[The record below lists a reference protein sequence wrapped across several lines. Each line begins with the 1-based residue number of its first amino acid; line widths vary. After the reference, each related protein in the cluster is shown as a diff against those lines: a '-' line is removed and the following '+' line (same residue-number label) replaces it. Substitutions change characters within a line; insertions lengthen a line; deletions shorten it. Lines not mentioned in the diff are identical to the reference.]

1 MRKKILSVL
10 GILVFAGLIYGVYRN
25 SSVEETDT
33 SISKTGFY
41 FDTVIKIT
49 LYNSDDADYLDG
61 CFALAD
67 KYENLLSA
75 TIESSDVSKI
85 NAANGSPVTVS
96 PETAEL
102 IREGIDYGTLSSGQF
117 DITIGKLSS
126 LWDFSENPGIVPDAD
141 AIASAVSTIHYQNI
155 TVSGNTVTLN
165 DPDAAIDLGGIAKGF
180 IADKMKAYLNE
191 NGITS
196 GIINLGGNVLIIGPK
211 EDGSD
216 YRIGI
221 QKPFSDTGTALATVS
236 IPDGTV
242 VSSGVYERYFKKDGV
257 LYHHLLNP
265 KTGYP
270 YENDLTGVT
279 IICSRSVDG
288 DGLSTT
294 CFSLGLEDGMKLIE
308 SLPDTEAIFIT
319 SDGELHTSSGIGTTI
334 PFQMIQE

>member
-49 LYNSDDADYLDG
+49 LYDSDDADYLDG

-102 IREGIDYGTLSSGQF
+102 IREGIDYGTLSNGQF

-141 AIASAVSTIHYQNI
+141 AITSAVSTINYQNI

-165 DPDAAIDLGGIAKGF
+165 DSDAAIDLGGIAKGF

-308 SLPDTEAIFIT
+308 SLPNTEAIFIT

-334 PFQMIQE
+334 PFQMMQE

>member
-117 DITIGKLSS
+117 DITIGKLSLGFFRKS
-126 LWDFSENPGIVPDAD
+126 GYRTGCRCHRLCGIHHQLSEHNGVRK
-141 AIASAVSTIHYQNI
+141 YR
-155 TVSGNTVTLN
+155 
-165 DPDAAIDLGGIAKGF
+165 
-180 IADKMKAYLNE
+180 YL
-191 NGITS
+191 
-196 GIINLGGNVLIIGPK
+196 K
-211 EDGSD
+211 
-216 YRIGI
+216 
-221 QKPFSDTGTALATVS
+221 
-236 IPDGTV
+236 
-242 VSSGVYERYFKKDGV
+242 
-257 LYHHLLNP
+257 
-265 KTGYP
+265 
-270 YENDLTGVT
+270 
-279 IICSRSVDG
+279 
-288 DGLSTT
+288 
-294 CFSLGLEDGMKLIE
+294 
-308 SLPDTEAIFIT
+308 
-319 SDGELHTSSGIGTTI
+319 
-334 PFQMIQE
+334 